1 MVLPVAGNSATAA
14 WSTLRLLGEAF
25 SVALKMA
32 PQHTPWQVTHSQAPL
47 AQLLLASGSQAAL
60 FSNISMNSPTLR
72 PSSPFSNSL
81 VDMIIFAV

>member
-1 MVLPVAGNSATAA
+1 MVLPIAGNSATAA

-47 AQLLLASGSQAAL
+47 AQLHC
-60 FSNISMNSPTLR
+60 
-72 PSSPFSNSL
+72 
-81 VDMIIFAV
+81 